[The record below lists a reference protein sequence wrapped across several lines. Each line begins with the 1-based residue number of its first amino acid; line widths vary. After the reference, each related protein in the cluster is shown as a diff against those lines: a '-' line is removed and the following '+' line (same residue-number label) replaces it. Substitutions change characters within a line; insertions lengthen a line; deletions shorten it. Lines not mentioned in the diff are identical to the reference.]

1 MYVGTNTHTHTHTC
15 YGCLLLS
22 VAGAERERGGGRE
35 LAGGCAMDKL
45 LTQRRANCSM
55 QFLVL
60 QNIRWMNNRFMDATV
75 RTKSA
80 GRGGAERG
88 AVHCKGNICIARP
101 KNSNCLRSKQKQNN
115 QLSLN
120 CIHRIQ
126 FGIHAELI

>member
-1 MYVGTNTHTHTHTC
+1 MN
-15 YGCLLLS
+15 
-22 VAGAERERGGGRE
+22 
-35 LAGGCAMDKL
+35 KL

-60 QNIRWMNNRFMDATV
+60 RNIRRMNNRFMDATV

-80 GRGGAERG
+80 GRGGEQRG
-88 AVHCKGNICIARP
+88 LGASKGNICIARP

-115 QLSLN
+115 QLSLD

-126 FGIHAELI
+126 FGIHAEFIDII